1 MFPWLWVWAPQ
12 LRFPFSGDVTQD
24 IEPSVSA
31 FFKSIRPDAGNA
43 RIEERAFAVAS
54 YGKQLGLLTDLL
66 IEVAQRA
73 LPDKGSSD
81 TTLRELERI
90 RDEIE
95 NIKRAEYEAEA
106 VALEAQV
113 EAIAAR
119 GGPRA
124 AQLAR
129 CLKPLLEGR

>member
-12 LRFPFSGDVTQD
+12 LRLPFSGDVTQD

-31 FFKSIRPDAGNA
+31 FFKSIRPEAGNA

-129 CLKPLLEGR
+129 RLKPLLEGR

>member
-12 LRFPFSGDVTQD
+12 LRFPFSGDVSQD

-31 FFKSIRPDAGNA
+31 FFRNIRPEAGNG

-54 YGKQLGLLTDLL
+54 YGRQLGLLTDLL
-66 IEVAQRA
+66 IEVARRT
-73 LPDKGSSD
+73 LPDQGSGD
-81 TTLRELERI
+81 ATLQELERI

-95 NIKRAEYEAEA
+95 KIKQSEYEAEA

-113 EAIAAR
+113 ASIAAR

-129 CLKPLLEGR
+129 RLKPLLESR

>member
-129 CLKPLLEGR
+129 RLKPLLEGR

>member
-31 FFKSIRPDAGNA
+31 FFKNIRPEAGNA

-66 IEVAQRA
+66 IQVAQRT
-73 LPDKGSSD
+73 LPDKGSGD
-81 TTLRELERI
+81 TTLQELERI
-90 RDEIE
+90 RNEIE
-95 NIKRAEYEAEA
+95 KIKQAEYEAETLDLQA
-106 VALEAQV
+106 RV
-113 EAIAAR
+113 EAIAVR
-119 GGPRA
+119 GGARA
-124 AQLAR
+124 AHLAKR
-129 CLKPLLEGR
+129 LKPLLEGR

>member
-12 LRFPFSGDVTQD
+12 LRLPFSGDVTQD

>member
-31 FFKSIRPDAGNA
+31 FFKSIRPEAGNA

-129 CLKPLLEGR
+129 RLKPLLEGR

>member
-31 FFKSIRPDAGNA
+31 FFKSIRPGAGNG

-95 NIKRAEYEAEA
+95 QIKRSEYEAEA

-129 CLKPLLEGR
+129 RLKPLLEGR

>member
-31 FFKSIRPDAGNA
+31 FFKSIRPEAGNA

-95 NIKRAEYEAEA
+95 QIKRSEYEAEA

-129 CLKPLLEGR
+129 RLKPLLEGR

>member
-31 FFKSIRPDAGNA
+31 FFKSIRPEAGNA